1 MSMEQFKRVEP
12 LRIGGNE
19 YAAISIAGHFV
30 ILGEDDE
37 GHYKTLTVAEA
48 INLRDWLNS
57 AIPTVPNPE
66 GNVK

>member
-12 LRIGGNE
+12 LHIGGNE
-19 YAAISIAGHFV
+19 YAAISVAEHFV

-48 INLRDWLNS
+48 IKLRDWLNS

-66 GNVK
+66 GNAK